1 MNWNEHRELVKQRL
15 KEKKSI
21 SEIASEIDAS
31 EYDLKQFIHR
41 NRLFGVN
48 MDSRNLAFKIVKVK
62 FRNPEYFRPT
72 REFFKIVG
80 ITQKRWWN
88 LYRGDEEM
96 SELEFQRVSLHL
108 GLTLEDVFEAR
119 QLNWIQDL
127 ENIKK

>member
-21 SEIASEIDAS
+21 PEIASEIGAT

-48 MDSRNLAFKIVKVK
+48 TDSRNLAFKIVKVK

-127 ENIKK
+127 ENITK